1 MADYNASNKD
11 VKVFIH
17 DPKPGSKTQS
27 AGQIAK
33 DVYDHIAGLDSTNN
47 KVISISHCALK
58 GDKIMTMVVSGA

>member
-1 MADYNASNKD
+1 MADYNASNTD

-17 DPKPGSKTQS
+17 DPKPGTKTQS

-58 GDKIMTMVVSGA
+58 GDKILTMVVSGA

>member
-1 MADYNASNKD
+1 MSDYVAGNTD

-17 DPKPGSKTQS
+17 DPKPGTKTQS

-33 DVYDHIAGLDSTNN
+33 DVFDHINALDSTNS

-58 GDKIMTMVVSGA
+58 GDKILTMVVSGA

>member
-1 MADYNASNKD
+1 MADYVSGNTD

-17 DPKPGSKTQS
+17 DPKPGTKTQS

>member
-1 MADYNASNKD
+1 MADYNASNTD

-58 GDKIMTMVVSGA
+58 GDKILTMVVSGA

>member
-1 MADYNASNKD
+1 MANYNASNTD

-58 GDKIMTMVVSGA
+58 GDKILTMVVSGA

>member
-1 MADYNASNKD
+1 MAVYVAGNTD

-17 DPKPGSKTQS
+17 DPKPGTKTQS

-58 GDKIMTMVVSGA
+58 GDKILTMVVSGA